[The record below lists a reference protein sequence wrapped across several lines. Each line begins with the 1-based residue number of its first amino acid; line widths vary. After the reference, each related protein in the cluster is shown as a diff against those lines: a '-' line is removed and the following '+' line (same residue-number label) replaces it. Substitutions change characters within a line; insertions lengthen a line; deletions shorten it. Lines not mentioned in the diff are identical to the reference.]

1 MRFIDFDATA
11 RRAGRGQSKKIRFR
25 LAHDIQSAEAPTM
38 AFGDGDTGIWE
49 SADDVLHVGTAG
61 AAALT
66 IAADK
71 TVTLAG
77 NLVVS
82 GTQTTVDSATL
93 IVEDKNIELGSV
105 DAPTN
110 VTAAGGGITLK
121 GATDKTFVWL
131 KPIGEAGDWTSSEH
145 INLASGKNFKL
156 NGTSITSTAAELN
169 LLDGVTANTAEL
181 NILDGVTATTTELNY
196 TDGVTSAIQTQLD
209 ALQSAG
215 SGHTIQNAG
224 SNLTS
229 RTGLNFDGTYVIG
242 TDDSGN
248 DQSDINVS
256 TALQQWHG
264 KARPSGDV
272 IGTTDSQTLT
282 NKTLTSPV
290 LNTGIS
296 GTAVKD
302 EDDMTSD
309 SATHIST
316 QQSIKAYVDAQV
328 ATKDNTDE
336 ITEGSTNLYFT
347 GARADAR
354 ITNALKDEDNMAS
367 DSATH
372 IPSQQSVKAY
382 VDAQTLSLIDED
394 NMSTDSATRPPSQQ
408 SVKAYVDA
416 ETSGSALSLIDE
428 DDFSTDSASRPPSQQ
443 SVKAY
448 IATQIAT
455 KDNSDEI
462 TEGST
467 NLYFTDARADAR
479 ITNALIDEDNMASD
493 SATKLPSQQSV
504 KAYVDSQILT
514 KDNTDEIAEGSTNL
528 YFTNARADARITN
541 ALVDEDNMASNSA
554 TKLPSQQSV
563 KAYVDAQSAGAG
575 HTIQNGGSNLTSRTG
590 LNFDGTGIIATDDSG
605 NDQTDIT
612 LSTTLQAWHG
622 RSVPSGTVVGTSDSQ
637 TLSSKTLTSPV
648 LNTGVS
654 GTAVLDEDSMAT
666 DSATQLA
673 TQQSIKAYVDA
684 QVATKDNSD
693 EITEGSTN
701 LYFTNAR
708 ADARITNAL
717 KDEDNMAS
725 DSATHVPSQQSVK
738 AYVDASSGSALSL
751 IDEDNMA
758 TDSATRPP
766 SQQSVK
772 AYVDAS
778 DNSTNVTLAGSY
790 DYLTISGQAI
800 TRGQIDLT
808 TDVTGDLPVAEGGT
822 GSSTASGARTNLG
835 LVIGTNVQAYD
846 ADLAAIAGLTSAAN
860 KGIQFTGSGT
870 ASVYDLTTA
879 GKALLDDADAAA
891 QRTTLGLGTSST
903 RAAED
908 TLTDGSNLPD
918 GAAIKAYGDANWA
931 GGGGGNLTTK
941 GDLESYAT
949 TIGAAGASSSWTLT
963 DGSDIMVKHSH
974 DGDAEMDASI
984 SVGMAVNMSGA
995 GWLPGSDGSG
1005 SGSTTTVASIANT
1018 TQLTLSDDADGSGI
1032 AYVTNF
1038 YGTTSA
1044 SQARL
1049 AVGTN
1054 DYVLTADSSASAG
1067 IAWKAAASSGHTIE
1081 NAGTGLTARSK
1092 LNFDGTHV
1100 IATDDSG
1107 DDASDITLSSNLQA
1121 LSGLTSAANKGIQF
1135 TGSGTASVY
1144 DLTSAGKALL
1154 DDADAAAQR
1163 TTLGLVYGTHVQAYD
1178 ADLAAIAGL
1187 TSAADKGIQFT
1198 GSGTAAVYDLT
1209 AAGKALLDD
1218 ASASAQRTTLGLG
1231 TASTRAAEDTLTDGS
1246 NLPDGAAIKAYGDA
1260 NWAGGGGGGGTLTT
1274 KGDLESYT
1282 TTQARLAVGTN
1293 DYVLTAD
1300 SSAAAG
1306 VAWKLPN
1313 LDGYSVDVV
1322 AALPGSPDA
1331 STIYFVTG

>member
-1135 TGSGTASVY
+1135 TGSGAAAVY

>member
-328 ATKDNTDE
+328 ATKDNSDE

-1135 TGSGTASVY
+1135 TGSGAAAVY

>member
-38 AFGDGDTGIWE
+38 AFGDGDTGLWE
-49 SADDVLHVGTAG
+49 SADDVLQLGTAG
-61 AAALT
+61 AAAIT

-169 LLDGVTANTAEL
+169 LLDGVTS
-181 NILDGVTATTTELNY
+181 TTTELNY

-209 ALQSAG
+209 ALTAAG

-224 SNLTS
+224 SSLTS

-290 LNTGIS
+290 FNTDIS

-328 ATKDNTDE
+328 
-336 ITEGSTNLYFT
+336 
-347 GARADAR
+347 
-354 ITNALKDEDNMAS
+354 
-367 DSATH
+367 
-372 IPSQQSVKAY
+372 
-382 VDAQTLSLIDED
+382 
-394 NMSTDSATRPPSQQ
+394 
-408 SVKAYVDA
+408 
-416 ETSGSALSLIDE
+416 
-428 DDFSTDSASRPPSQQ
+428 
-443 SVKAY
+443 
-448 IATQIAT
+448 AT

-612 LSTTLQAWHG
+612 LSTALQAWHG

-891 QRTTLGLGTSST
+891 QRTTLGLGTAST

-974 DGDAEMDASI
+974 DGDTEMDASI

>member
-38 AFGDGDTGIWE
+38 AFGDGDTGLWE
-49 SADDVLHVGTAG
+49 SADDVLQLGTAG
-61 AAALT
+61 AAAIT

-209 ALQSAG
+209 ALTAAG

-224 SNLTS
+224 SSLTS

-290 LNTGIS
+290 FNTGIS

-328 ATKDNTDE
+328 
-336 ITEGSTNLYFT
+336 
-347 GARADAR
+347 
-354 ITNALKDEDNMAS
+354 
-367 DSATH
+367 
-372 IPSQQSVKAY
+372 
-382 VDAQTLSLIDED
+382 
-394 NMSTDSATRPPSQQ
+394 
-408 SVKAYVDA
+408 
-416 ETSGSALSLIDE
+416 
-428 DDFSTDSASRPPSQQ
+428 
-443 SVKAY
+443 
-448 IATQIAT
+448 AT

-612 LSTTLQAWHG
+612 LSTALQAWHG

-891 QRTTLGLGTSST
+891 QRTTLGLGTAST

-974 DGDAEMDASI
+974 DGDTEMDASI

>member
-38 AFGDGDTGIWE
+38 AFGDGDTGLWE
-49 SADDVLHVGTAG
+49 SADDVLQLGTAG
-61 AAALT
+61 AAAIT

-209 ALQSAG
+209 ALTAAG

-224 SNLTS
+224 SSLTS

-290 LNTGIS
+290 FNTGIS

-328 ATKDNTDE
+328 
-336 ITEGSTNLYFT
+336 
-347 GARADAR
+347 
-354 ITNALKDEDNMAS
+354 
-367 DSATH
+367 
-372 IPSQQSVKAY
+372 
-382 VDAQTLSLIDED
+382 
-394 NMSTDSATRPPSQQ
+394 
-408 SVKAYVDA
+408 
-416 ETSGSALSLIDE
+416 
-428 DDFSTDSASRPPSQQ
+428 
-443 SVKAY
+443 
-448 IATQIAT
+448 AT

-612 LSTTLQAWHG
+612 LSTALQAWHG

-974 DGDAEMDASI
+974 DGDTEMDASI

>member
-1 MRFIDFDATA
+1 MPA
-11 RRAGRGQSKKIRFR
+11 
-25 LAHDIQSAEAPTM
+25 
-38 AFGDGDTGIWE
+38 
-49 SADDVLHVGTAG
+49 
-61 AAALT
+61 
-66 IAADK
+66 
-71 TVTLAG
+71 
-77 NLVVS
+77 
-82 GTQTTVDSATL
+82 
-93 IVEDKNIELGSV
+93 
-105 DAPTN
+105 
-110 VTAAGGGITLK
+110 
-121 GATDKTFVWL
+121 
-131 KPIGEAGDWTSSEH
+131 
-145 INLASGKNFKL
+145 
-156 NGTSITSTAAELN
+156 
-169 LLDGVTANTAEL
+169 
-181 NILDGVTATTTELNY
+181 
-196 TDGVTSAIQTQLD
+196 
-209 ALQSAG
+209 AG

-224 SNLTS
+224 SSLTS

-290 LNTGIS
+290 FNTGIS

-328 ATKDNTDE
+328 
-336 ITEGSTNLYFT
+336 
-347 GARADAR
+347 
-354 ITNALKDEDNMAS
+354 
-367 DSATH
+367 
-372 IPSQQSVKAY
+372 
-382 VDAQTLSLIDED
+382 
-394 NMSTDSATRPPSQQ
+394 
-408 SVKAYVDA
+408 
-416 ETSGSALSLIDE
+416 
-428 DDFSTDSASRPPSQQ
+428 
-443 SVKAY
+443 
-448 IATQIAT
+448 AT

-612 LSTTLQAWHG
+612 LSTALQAWHG

-891 QRTTLGLGTSST
+891 QRTTLGLGTAST

-974 DGDAEMDASI
+974 DGDTEMDASI

>member
-215 SGHTIQNAG
+215 SGHTIQNA
-224 SNLTS
+224 
-229 RTGLNFDGTYVIG
+229 
-242 TDDSGN
+242 
-248 DQSDINVS
+248 
-256 TALQQWHG
+256 
-264 KARPSGDV
+264 
-272 IGTTDSQTLT
+272 
-282 NKTLTSPV
+282 
-290 LNTGIS
+290 
-296 GTAVKD
+296 
-302 EDDMTSD
+302 
-309 SATHIST
+309 
-316 QQSIKAYVDAQV
+316 
-328 ATKDNTDE
+328 
-336 ITEGSTNLYFT
+336 
-347 GARADAR
+347 
-354 ITNALKDEDNMAS
+354 
-367 DSATH
+367 
-372 IPSQQSVKAY
+372 
-382 VDAQTLSLIDED
+382 
-394 NMSTDSATRPPSQQ
+394 
-408 SVKAYVDA
+408 
-416 ETSGSALSLIDE
+416 
-428 DDFSTDSASRPPSQQ
+428 
-443 SVKAY
+443 
-448 IATQIAT
+448 
-455 KDNSDEI
+455 
-462 TEGST
+462 
-467 NLYFTDARADAR
+467 
-479 ITNALIDEDNMASD
+479 
-493 SATKLPSQQSV
+493 
-504 KAYVDSQILT
+504 
-514 KDNTDEIAEGSTNL
+514 
-528 YFTNARADARITN
+528 
-541 ALVDEDNMASNSA
+541 
-554 TKLPSQQSV
+554 
-563 KAYVDAQSAGAG
+563 
-575 HTIQNGGSNLTSRTG
+575 GSNLTSRTG

-908 TLTDGSNLPD
+908 TLTDESNLPD